1 MKKEKSALAVL
12 LLVLLI
18 GSFMSCK
25 KKENTITNPPDQN
38 DSELITTFKLSFVD
52 SAGIDPN
59 MEFLFRDIDGPGGNA
74 PSDFDTLILG
84 SDKTYFVTLTLLNES
99 VSPSIDIT
107 SEILAEANEHLFC
120 FNPTIGGDLSITRTD
135 TDGTYELG
143 ITSKWRTL
151 STSDGLVL
159 IKLKHQPGIKNGQ
172 CEPGETDVELE
183 FQTKIQ

>member
-1 MKKEKSALAVL
+1 MKKGKLSIVV
-12 LLVLLI
+12 LVLAILM
-18 GSFMSCK
+18 GSVFSCK
-25 KKENTITNPPDQN
+25 KKENPITNPPDQN
-38 DSELITTFKLSFVD
+38 DAELITTFKLSFID

-59 MEFLFRDIDGPGGNA
+59 MEFVFRDIDGPGGNA
-74 PSDFDTLILG
+74 PSDFDTLVLG
-84 SDKTYFVTLTLLNES
+84 SNKTYFVTLTLLNES

-120 FNPTIGGDLSITRTD
+120 FSPAIGGNLSITRTD

-159 IKLKHQPGIKNGQ
+159 IKLKHQPGIKNGL